1 MSQNGQNAV
10 LELVERLGLCMSEM
24 AQTIANR
31 STDIVMD
38 DAARRAW
45 DLEGLR
51 VSFSSLDPDDYPRPV
66 TSFLVQRKE
75 NDDELPIH
83 QHRKGQLVVSAQGS
97 IVCRTLDGIRIVPS
111 NGAVWVPGGVPHRI
125 AISDNGRSY
134 CVFIDPDVGALPHSC
149 ATFSINPML
158 REMIFHLAKLPPL
171 YPLEGPT
178 SRLAQVLLDELAQMK
193 AEPLHFPVPSHP
205 KIQQIAA
212 ELIDAP
218 DDRRTVREWAK
229 TMAMSERT
237 LARLIL
243 KHTGMT
249 FGRWRQQLHIVI
261 AVQKLGFG
269 TTIQV
274 ISQDLG
280 YDSPSAFTAMFKKYM
295 GQPPRRYLQDRVEGE
310 TA

>member
-1 MSQNGQNAV
+1 
-10 LELVERLGLCMSEM
+10 MSEM
-24 AQTIANR
+24 IPGLKDPSADLMLDK
-31 STDIVMD
+31 S
-38 DAARRAW
+38 ARQAW

-51 VSFSSLDPDDYPRPV
+51 VSFTSNDPDEFRRPV
-66 TSFLVQRKE
+66 TSVLIQRNE

-83 QHRKGQLVVSAQGS
+83 QHVKGQLVLSARGS

-125 AISDNGRSY
+125 AISDNGRAY
-134 CVFIDPDVGALPHSC
+134 CVFIDPDAGALPTTC
-149 ATFSINPML
+149 ATFSINPMV
-158 REMIFHLAKLPPL
+158 REMIFHLAKRPPL

-178 SRLAQVLLDELAQMK
+178 SRLAQVLLDELTQMK
-193 AEPLHFPVPSHP
+193 AEPLHFPVTSHP

-212 ELIDAP
+212 QLIETP
-218 DDRRTVREWAK
+218 SDRRTVKDWAA
-229 TMAMSERT
+229 TVAMSERT

-249 FGRWRQQLHIVI
+249 FGRWRQQLHIVV

-269 TTIQV
+269 TSVQV

-295 GQPPRRYLQDRVEGE
+295 GQPPRRYLQDRANAEWN
-310 TA
+310 

>member
-1 MSQNGQNAV
+1 M
-10 LELVERLGLCMSEM
+10 
-24 AQTIANR
+24 
-31 STDIVMD
+31 
-38 DAARRAW
+38 
-45 DLEGLR
+45 
-51 VSFSSLDPDDYPRPV
+51 

-178 SRLAQVLLDELAQMK
+178 SRLARVLLDELAQMK
-193 AEPLHFPVPSHP
+193 AEPLHFPVTSHP

-212 ELIDAP
+212 ELLDSP
-218 DDRRTVREWAK
+218 DDRRTVREWAR
-229 TMAMSERT
+229 TVAMSERT

-269 TTIQV
+269 TTVQV
-274 ISQDLG
+274 ISQELG

-310 TA
+310 AT

>member
-1 MSQNGQNAV
+1 
-10 LELVERLGLCMSEM
+10 MSEL
-24 AQTIANR
+24 AETIAKQ
-31 STDIVMD
+31 S
-38 DAARRAW
+38 DAILMSETLTRPW
-45 DLEGLR
+45 DLEGMR
-51 VSFSSLDPDDYPRPV
+51 VSFSSLDPDEYPRPV

-83 QHRKGQLVVSAQGS
+83 QHRKGQLVVSALGS

-125 AISDNGRSY
+125 AISNNGRSY
-134 CVFIDPDVGALPHSC
+134 CVFIDPDIVALPNAC

-171 YPLEGPT
+171 YPMEGPT
-178 SRLAQVLLDELAQMK
+178 SRLAQCLLDELAQMK
-193 AEPLHFPVPSHP
+193 AEPLHFPVTTHP

-212 ELIDAP
+212 ALLEAP
-218 DDRRTVREWAK
+218 DDRRTIRDWAR
-229 TMAMSERT
+229 TVAMSERT

-243 KHTGMT
+243 RLTGMT

-269 TTIQV
+269 ATIQA
-274 ISQDLG
+274 ISQELG

-295 GQPPRRYLQDRVEGE
+295 GQPPRRYLQDREG
-310 TA
+310 AMA

>member
-1 MSQNGQNAV
+1 MSELAETIAQQSDAV
-10 LELVERLGLCMSEM
+10 LMSE
-24 AQTIANR
+24 TLTR
-31 STDIVMD
+31 P
-38 DAARRAW
+38 W
-45 DLEGLR
+45 DLEGMR
-51 VSFSSLDPDDYPRPV
+51 VSFSSLDPDEYPRPI

-83 QHRKGQLVVSAQGS
+83 QHRKGQLVVSALGS

-111 NGAVWVPGGVPHRI
+111 NGAVWVPGGIPHRI

-134 CVFIDPDVGALPHSC
+134 CVFIDPDIAALPNVC

-171 YPLEGPT
+171 YPMEGPT
-178 SRLAQVLLDELAQMK
+178 SRLAQCLLDELAQMK
-193 AEPLHFPVPSHP
+193 AEPLHFPVTTHP

-212 ELIDAP
+212 ALLQAP
-218 DDRRTVREWAK
+218 DDRRTIRDWAR
-229 TMAMSERT
+229 TVAMSERT

-243 KHTGMT
+243 KLTGMT

-269 TTIQV
+269 ATIQA
-274 ISQDLG
+274 ISQELG

-295 GQPPRRYLQDRVEGE
+295 GQPPRRYLQDRQGMV
-310 TA
+310 A

>member
-1 MSQNGQNAV
+1 MSDMTPGIKDPSAD
-10 LELVERLGLCMSEM
+10 LML
-24 AQTIANR
+24 
-31 STDIVMD
+31 D
-38 DAARRAW
+38 DSARRAW

-51 VSFSSLDPDDYPRPV
+51 VSFTPNDPDEFRRPV
-66 TSFLVQRKE
+66 TSVLIQRKE

-83 QHRKGQLVVSAQGS
+83 RHVKGQLVLSAHGS

-125 AISDNGRSY
+125 AISDNGRAY
-134 CVFIDPDVGALPHSC
+134 CVFIDPGAGALPNVC

-178 SRLAQVLLDELAQMK
+178 SRLVQVLLDELTQMK
-193 AEPLHFPVPSHP
+193 AEPLHFPITSHP

-212 ELIDAP
+212 QLIEAP
-218 DDRRTVREWAK
+218 SDRRTVKEWA
-229 TMAMSERT
+229 TTVAMSERT

-249 FGRWRQQLHIVI
+249 FGRWRQQLHIVV

-269 TTIQV
+269 TSVQV

-295 GQPPRRYLQDRVEGE
+295 GQPPRRYLQDRANGE
-310 TA
+310 LS

>member
-1 MSQNGQNAV
+1 
-10 LELVERLGLCMSEM
+10 MSEL
-24 AQTIANR
+24 AQTNGNR
-31 STDIVMD
+31 ASEIVMNEAISRPWNLD
-38 DAARRAW
+38 
-45 DLEGLR
+45 GLR
-51 VSFSSLDPDDYPRPV
+51 VSFAALDPDEMPRPV
-66 TSFLVQRKE
+66 TSFLVQRNE

-111 NGAVWVPGGVPHRI
+111 NGAVWVPGGIPHRI
-125 AISDNGRSY
+125 AISDNGQSY
-134 CVFIDPDVGALPHSC
+134 CMFIDPEVAPFPHCC

-158 REMIFHLAKLPPL
+158 REMIIHLAKLPPL

-178 SRLAQVLLDELAQMK
+178 SRLAQVILDELAQMK
-193 AEPLHFPVPSHP
+193 SEPLHFPVTTNP
-205 KIQQIAA
+205 KIQHIAA
-212 ELIDAP
+212 ALLETP
-218 DDRRTVREWAK
+218 DDRRTIREWAREVA
-229 TMAMSERT
+229 TSERT
-237 LARLIL
+237 LARLVL

-269 TTIQV
+269 ATVQT

-295 GQPPRRYLQDRVEGE
+295 GQPPRRYLQDRAEIE
-310 TA
+310 AA